1 MCLRFSAPIIRGGF
15 FAPNYQR
22 LIKYFAFIFEKRLH
36 ISKTVVY
43 LLHQT
48 QRDMTTQEKL
58 NKKFE
63 TLNKKYVKISKQ
75 MDKVANTQCT
85 WEMEQQLEN
94 IQTQMSKISVELE
107 EKGF

>member
-1 MCLRFSAPIIRGGF
+1 
-15 FAPNYQR
+15 
-22 LIKYFAFIFEKRLH
+22 
-36 ISKTVVY
+36 
-43 LLHQT
+43 
-48 QRDMTTQEKL
+48 MTTQEKL

-94 IQTQMSKISVELE
+94 IQTEMSKISAELE
-107 EKGF
+107 EKGR